1 MIESIV
7 DKTMNKYKISAT
19 DINIKVPDLL
29 LTECQDEI
37 RRVRYI
43 STVKDTRY
51 ALLPRT
57 EIHIRLAYLVL

>member
-7 DKTMNKYKISAT
+7 DKTMNKYRISAT

-37 RRVRYI
+37 RRVRYT

-51 ALLPRT
+51 ALLPGT

>member
-7 DKTMNKYKISAT
+7 DKTMNKYRISAT

-37 RRVRYI
+37 RRVRYT
-43 STVKDTRY
+43 STVKDTR
-51 ALLPRT
+51 PGT
-57 EIHIRLAYLVL
+57 EIHIRLAYTVL

>member
-1 MIESIV
+1 VIESIV
-7 DKTMNKYKISAT
+7 DKTMNKYRISAT

-51 ALLPRT
+51 ALLSGT